1 MIAKEY
7 VVAYGERVLQHRSDP
22 MTLQDAIATQGD
34 IERLNPDCVS
44 AIRPRTGPVRARRGR
59 RPAVAAEAALT

>member
-1 MIAKEY
+1 MKAKDY

-44 AIRPRTGPVRARRGR
+44 AIRTRTGPVGARRGR
-59 RPAVAAEAALT
+59 PPEVAAEVP